1 MSNTEI
7 DTDTIKSQLNSLELL
22 RSKTQALVDCKATLL
37 SKTEILDSK
46 KNLLEETNVEKQKLQ
61 RERKLLREM
70 LQNITKDLT
79 AIADV
84 EQSLAKESE
93 ELERSVNK
101 MRTEQYDPLHEQ
113 VNEIRVQNGM
123 SKLPHIQQEL
133 EAQMAKTL
141 EDRRMKWQQE
151 ESSSK
156 RKTKHQKSYS
166 NSTLAS
172 GATDYNRYNILDQED
187 TVINAAAM
195 RVNQRYEQ
203 EKVAILQERSSCAP
217 CIISQHPE
225 FSSRKDLCDDT
236 TSSIYTSST
245 TITHSSSPP
254 SLAESSVATTGNM
267 THQRNPSQ
275 YSDWLRSSGTSTIR
289 KKVTSQ
295 EVMLN
300 LFIQPN
306 SEVDRRK
313 EKDRQQRLHYL
324 LKRIWQGIY
333 RADLK
338 DPEVIVNWCCGIG
351 LWDMEMAALFP
362 DAKVIGVDYKEAT
375 LSNLLHG
382 IPNLEFRFAVIHD
395 TYTGLESFED
405 DSVDFVI
412 LRDTWLMNAPVW
424 KWDNLFKA
432 IYRILKPGGWIE
444 VEEHSLVVDSEGPC
458 SRKLHAW
465 FDVFFNEIQVDRNI
479 AKKLGGHLVRAGFV
493 DINKQSITIP
503 LGEWCSTES
512 LRETGFLFKDLI
524 ERRVRVLSKWIC
536 QLNNLDMKYMNETIT
551 IVMDEEI
558 DQYHSSIDWISYT
571 ARKASTTPC
580 NMPHNPTALQKE
592 KHPFSSLRIDSS
604 NTTPPPPSPPPPSV
618 A

>member
-1 MSNTEI
+1 MSNTEL
-7 DTDTIKSQLNSLELL
+7 DTDTIKSQLSSLELL

-79 AIADV
+79 AITEV

-93 ELERSVNK
+93 ELEKSVNK
-101 MRTEQYDPLHEQ
+101 MRTEQYEPLHEQ

-151 ESSSK
+151 ESSNSSK
-156 RKTKHQKSYS
+156 RKT
-166 NSTLAS
+166 S
-172 GATDYNRYNILDQED
+172 GATDYDTYNILDHDD

-203 EKVAILQERSSCAP
+203 EKAAILQEHSSCAP

-225 FSSRKDLCDDT
+225 FSSRKDLYDDT

-245 TITHSSSPP
+245 TITRSSSPP
-254 SLAESSVATTGNM
+254 AAPPLPPSSESSTVAAAA
-267 THQRNPSQ
+267 THQRKPSQ
-275 YSDWLRSSGTSTIR
+275 YSDWLRSGAATPIR

-338 DPEVIVNWCCGIG
+338 DPEMIVNWCCGIG

-362 DAKVIGVDYKEAT
+362 DAKVVGVDYKEAT
-375 LSNLLHG
+375 LSNLQHG

-424 KWDNLFKA
+424 KWDNLLKA

-444 VEEHSLVVDSEGPC
+444 VEEHSLVIESEGPC
-458 SRKLHAW
+458 SRKLHGW
-465 FDVFFNEIQVDRNI
+465 FDVFFNEIQVDRDI
-479 AKKLGGHLVRAGFV
+479 AKKLGGHLVRAGFI
-493 DINKQSITIP
+493 DINKQSVAIP
-503 LGEWCSTES
+503 LGEWCSTEA

-536 QLNNLDMKYMNETIT
+536 QLNNLEMKAMNETIA

-558 DQYHSSIDWISYT
+558 DQYHSCIDWLSYT
-571 ARKASTTPC
+571 ARKASSTTSC
-580 NMPHNPTALQKE
+580 SVPHNSATALRKE
-592 KHPFSSLRIDSS
+592 KHPLSSLRIDSS

>member
-1 MSNTEI
+1 MGANNSKSNKSKRSLRSN
-7 DTDTIKSQLNSLELL
+7 DSNSQLYQTTSDESLTNTGNLF
-22 RSKTQALVDCKATLL
+22 SKSLFLKK
-37 SKTEILDSK
+37 KTHNRASSLIL
-46 KNLLEETNVEKQKLQ
+46 
-61 RERKLLREM
+61 
-70 LQNITKDLT
+70 
-79 AIADV
+79 
-84 EQSLAKESE
+84 EQ
-93 ELERSVNK
+93 
-101 MRTEQYDPLHEQ
+101 
-113 VNEIRVQNGM
+113 
-123 SKLPHIQQEL
+123 
-133 EAQMAKTL
+133 
-141 EDRRMKWQQE
+141 
-151 ESSSK
+151 
-156 RKTKHQKSYS
+156 QKSRS

-172 GATDYNRYNILDQED
+172 GATDYDTYNMLDHDD

-203 EKVAILQERSSCAP
+203 EKVAMLQEHSSCTP
-217 CIISQHPE
+217 CIISQHPD
-225 FSSRKDLCDDT
+225 FSSRKDLCDDA

-245 TITHSSSPP
+245 TITSSSSPP
-254 SLAESSVATTGNM
+254 PPPDSTSVASASS
-267 THQRNPSQ
+267 THKRKSSQ
-275 YSDWLRSSGTSTIR
+275 YSDWLRSGGTSTMR

-338 DPEVIVNWCCGIG
+338 NPSVIVNWCCGIG

-424 KWDNLFKA
+424 KWDNLLKA

-444 VEEHSLVVDSEGPC
+444 VEEHSLVIESEGPC
-458 SRKLHAW
+458 SRKLHGW
-465 FDVFFNEIQVDRNI
+465 FDVFFNEIQVDREI
-479 AKKLGGHLVRAGFV
+479 AKKLGGHLVRAGFI
-493 DINKQSITIP
+493 DINKQSIAIP
-503 LGEWCSTES
+503 LGEWCSTDS

-536 QLNNLDMKYMNETIT
+536 QINNLEMKDMNETIAT
-551 IVMDEEI
+551 VMDEEL
-558 DQYHSSIDWISYT
+558 DQYHSCIDWISYT
-571 ARKASTTPC
+571 GRKASTTICKKTPLSTA
-580 NMPHNPTALQKE
+580 PHKG
-592 KHPFSSLRIDSS
+592 KHAFSSLRIDSS
-604 NTTPPPPSPPPPSV
+604 NTTPPPPSTPPPSV

>member
-1 MSNTEI
+1 MEQK
-7 DTDTIKSQLNSLELL
+7 KSHS
-22 RSKTQALVDCKATLL
+22 T
-37 SKTEILDSK
+37 
-46 KNLLEETNVEKQKLQ
+46 
-61 RERKLLREM
+61 
-70 LQNITKDLT
+70 
-79 AIADV
+79 
-84 EQSLAKESE
+84 
-93 ELERSVNK
+93 
-101 MRTEQYDPLHEQ
+101 
-113 VNEIRVQNGM
+113 
-123 SKLPHIQQEL
+123 
-133 EAQMAKTL
+133 
-141 EDRRMKWQQE
+141 
-151 ESSSK
+151 
-156 RKTKHQKSYS
+156 
-166 NSTLAS
+166 STLAS
-172 GATDYNRYNILDQED
+172 GATDYDTYKMLDHDD
-187 TVINAAAM
+187 TVINAAAT
-195 RVNQRYEQ
+195 RVNRRYEQ
-203 EKVAILQERSSCAP
+203 EKAAMLQEHSSCAP
-217 CIISQHPE
+217 CIISQHPDL
-225 FSSRKDLCDDT
+225 SCRKDLYDDT
-236 TSSIYTSST
+236 TSSIYTHST

-254 SLAESSVATTGNM
+254 PPPESTVVASATT
-267 THQRNPSQ
+267 THQRKPSQ
-275 YSDWLRSSGTSTIR
+275 YSDWLRSGGTSTMR

-324 LKRIWQGIY
+324 LKRIWQVIY

-351 LWDMEMAALFP
+351 LWDMEMATLFP

-382 IPNLEFRFAVIHD
+382 LPNLEFRFAVIHD

-424 KWDNLFKA
+424 KWDNLLKA

-444 VEEHSLVVDSEGPC
+444 VEEHSLVIESEGPY

-465 FDVFFNEIQVDRNI
+465 FDVFFSEIQVDRNI
-479 AKKLGGHLVRAGFV
+479 AKKLDGHLARAGFI
-493 DINKQSITIP
+493 DINKQSVAIP

-536 QLNNLDMKYMNETIT
+536 QLNNLDMKDMNATIAT
-551 IVMDEEI
+551 VMDEEI
-558 DQYHSSIDWISYT
+558 DQYHSCIDWLSYT
-571 ARKASTTPC
+571 ARKAPTTSC
-580 NMPHNPTALQKE
+580 SMPHSTLVQKE
-592 KHPFSSLRIDSS
+592 KHPLSSLYIDSS